1 MLRIATEQLQDLLHA
16 ELACAALAA
25 LDGLVGELAFLF
37 LEIEDPLFDG
47 VFDGD
52 FVDDY
57 VGFLGEAVDAVD
69 SLFFDELW
77 GIIIR
82 LGLICRERGE
92 GGTYGI
98 PERLEDDDTCSGC
111 KIESQ

>member
-25 LDGLVGELAFLF
+25 FDGLVGEFAFLF
-37 LEIEDPLFDG
+37 LEVEDTFFDR

-69 SLFFDELW
+69 GLFFDELCVSVS
-77 GIIIR
+77 
-82 LGLICRERGE
+82 LG
-92 GGTYGI
+92 
-98 PERLEDDDTCSGC
+98 
-111 KIESQ
+111 